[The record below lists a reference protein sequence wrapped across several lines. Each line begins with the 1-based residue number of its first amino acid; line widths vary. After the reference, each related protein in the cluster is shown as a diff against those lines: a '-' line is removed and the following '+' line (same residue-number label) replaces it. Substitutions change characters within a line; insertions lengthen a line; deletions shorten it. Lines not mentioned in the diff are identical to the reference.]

1 MLLVAVLCV
10 LGTIFFLVLRRSRP
24 EEPLPDMSTGA
35 GPSPSPGDPPP
46 AAPTDVNPSPPL
58 PFIAVRQHMTD
69 INERDLF
76 VALVGHVSAG
86 KSSIFKRLLGLPASD
101 DSVPV
106 RERGGSTTSVLWD
119 VLPRPRSARGRSVAE
134 EDQGPCRI
142 LADMPFEEPGNYS
155 LALLLVPTSDHL
167 DLDRAF
173 Q

>member
-1 MLLVAVLCV
+1 
-10 LGTIFFLVLRRSRP
+10 
-24 EEPLPDMSTGA
+24 
-35 GPSPSPGDPPP
+35 
-46 AAPTDVNPSPPL
+46 
-58 PFIAVRQHMTD
+58 MTD

-119 VLPRPRSARGRSVAE
+119 VLPRPRSARGCSVAE

-142 LADMPFEEPGNYS
+142 LADMPGMGQAEEPGYYYS
-155 LALLLVPTSDHL
+155 LALLLVPTRSSSRSGSSFSV
-167 DLDRAF
+167 RASTQSF
-173 Q
+173 CGCRCEPSRCAGCS